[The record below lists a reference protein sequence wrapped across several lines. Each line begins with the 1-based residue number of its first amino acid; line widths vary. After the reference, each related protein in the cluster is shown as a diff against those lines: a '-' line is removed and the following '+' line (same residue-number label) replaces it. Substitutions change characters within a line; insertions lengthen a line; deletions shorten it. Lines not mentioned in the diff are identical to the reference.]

1 MYMANSPRS
10 RRITRFAAAACA
22 SWLGVAAAAQSAR
35 DTEKIVMEAV
45 PVEVNYRNNTA
56 VFRDVVITQ
65 GDIRI
70 EAREANVKGGL
81 DFENGEWTISG
92 NVRIQAEGGNLKADK
107 AVVWFRNNVISRATV
122 TGSPA
127 EFEQLRKDGITS
139 RGRAPT
145 IDYETANGTVSF
157 RDNAWLSDGCNEITA
172 NQLVYNIKAQS
183 VQGQP
188 AGTSTPGANG
198 RARFVIQ
205 PQSQQGKPCN
215 ATGSKP

>member
-1 MYMANSPRS
+1 MYMANSHPNNLIARL
-10 RRITRFAAAACA
+10 AAACCA
-22 SWLGVAAAAQSAR
+22 SLLGVAGAAQSER
-35 DTEKIVMEAV
+35 GTEKIVMDAV

-92 NVRIQAEGGNLKADK
+92 DVRIRAEGGNLKADK
-107 AVVWFRNNVISRATV
+107 AVVWFRNNLISRATV

-127 EFEQLRKDGITS
+127 EFEQLRKDGTTS

-157 RDNAWLSDGCNEITA
+157 HDDAWLSDGCNEITGS
-172 NQLVYNIKAQS
+172 QLVYNIKAQS
-183 VQGQP
+183 VQGRSVDT
-188 AGTSTPGANG
+188 AAPGQNG
-198 RARFVIQ
+198 RVRIVIQ

-215 ATGSKP
+215 AQGSKP

>member
-1 MYMANSPRS
+1 M
-10 RRITRFAAAACA
+10 
-22 SWLGVAAAAQSAR
+22 
-35 DTEKIVMEAV
+35 DAV

-70 EAREANVKGGL
+70 EAKEANVKGGL

-107 AVVWFRNNVISRATV
+107 AVVWFRNNLISRATV

-127 EFEQLRKDGITS
+127 EFEQQRKDGGTS
-139 RGRAPT
+139 RGRAPI

-157 RDNAWLSDGCNEITA
+157 RDDAWLSDGCNEITGS
-172 NQLVYNIKAQS
+172 QLVYNIKAQS
-183 VQGQP
+183 VQGHA
-188 AGTSTPGANG
+188 AGTATPGANG
-198 RARFVIQ
+198 RVRIVIQ
-205 PQSQQGKPCN
+205 PGSQQGKPCN